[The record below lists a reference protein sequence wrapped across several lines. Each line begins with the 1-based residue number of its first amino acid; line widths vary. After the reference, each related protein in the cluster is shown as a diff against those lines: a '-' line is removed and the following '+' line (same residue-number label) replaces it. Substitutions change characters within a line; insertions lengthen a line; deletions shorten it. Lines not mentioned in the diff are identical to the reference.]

1 VNDKKFVC
9 LTIAVFLGLLFTWWI
24 LSQPSPCK
32 LIQYQ
37 DYLAHMIVGIV
48 LMLEVVLYV
57 LLGFVCLF
65 VCLAMLAIFIGYV
78 TQVAYLDDWS
88 ELDD

>member
-1 VNDKKFVC
+1 M
-9 LTIAVFLGLLFTWWI
+9 T
-24 LSQPSPCK
+24 
-32 LIQYQ
+32 
-37 DYLAHMIVGIV
+37 VGIV
-48 LMLEVVLYV
+48 LMVEVILYV

-65 VCLAMLAIFIGYV
+65 VCLAVLAIFIGYV